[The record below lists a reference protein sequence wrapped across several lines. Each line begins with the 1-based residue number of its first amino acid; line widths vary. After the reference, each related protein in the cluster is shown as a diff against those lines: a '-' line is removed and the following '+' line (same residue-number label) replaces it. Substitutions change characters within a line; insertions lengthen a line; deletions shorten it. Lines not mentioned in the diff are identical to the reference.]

1 MARLRGIWIGRNRI
15 HAGRGFTLI
24 ELLVTVTIIGILV
37 SVAVP
42 FAELTVKRVKE
53 QELRTALRDIRTALD
68 AYKKAVDERRITKK
82 AEDSGY
88 PPSLEIL
95 VEGAK
100 DARSPKEETKIYFLR
115 RIPRDPF
122 NDDFSLPAA
131 ETWGKRSYKSP
142 PDSPEAGDDVYDVYS
157 LSEQAGINGIPYKQW

>member
-1 MARLRGIWIGRNRI
+1 MARSSSVSDIRNC
-15 HAGRGFTLI
+15 ARGFTLI

-53 QELRTALRDIRTALD
+53 HELRTALREIRTALD
-68 AYKKAVDERRITKK
+68 AYKRAADERRVAKK

-88 PPSLEIL
+88 PPSLEVL
-95 VEGAK
+95 VEGVK
-100 DARSPKEETKIYFLR
+100 DARSTKEETKIYFLR

-122 NDDFSLPAA
+122 NDDSSLSAA

-142 PDSPEAGDDVYDVYS
+142 PDAPEAGEDVFDVYS
-157 LSEQAGINGIPYKQW
+157 LSEQVGINGIPYKEW